1 MAILKR
7 LHHETVVYLYQPDV
21 KQKLSNTGS
30 EVVASSPEQFAAVIK
45 SEMARMGKVIKAAGI
60 RAD

>member
-1 MAILKR
+1 LNREIVQFLNQA
-7 LHHETVVYLYQPDV
+7 DV
-21 KQKLSNTGS
+21 KQKILNTGS
-30 EVVASSPEQFAAVIK
+30 EVVASSPEQFDTTIK